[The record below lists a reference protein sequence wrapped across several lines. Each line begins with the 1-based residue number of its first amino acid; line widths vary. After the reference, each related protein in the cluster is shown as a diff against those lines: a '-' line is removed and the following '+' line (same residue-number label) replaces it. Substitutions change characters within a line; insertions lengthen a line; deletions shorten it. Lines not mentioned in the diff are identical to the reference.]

1 MLTGWP
7 YRIASAIGTVVLA
20 LTAVLVANHP
30 VPQRVF
36 TEYVPLFNR
45 LEPTVLWGSS
55 LVLVVGLTV
64 GAVTLALVPLY
75 KPRPRRVL
83 DTVALTEKRLVAS
96 GLALAAIGFFNFS
109 YRVPRATL
117 VMTMGLLGLA
127 LPVWFV
133 WIRHR
138 PDTDGSRTII
148 VGDDPAQIERLQPDV
163 DSPLLGYLCP
173 THAVKQIPVPGSSHR
188 EPETVVADGGDVGLK
203 RLGGLSRLEDIL
215 VEHDIDTVVLAFHQP
230 DRQEFFGALHACHD
244 HGVNAKV
251 HRDYADSVLVSE
263 GSVGTL
269 VDVDLKPWDAQ
280 DLVFKRLFDIAFAG
294 SALLVLAPVIGLIA
308 LAIKIEGHGPIFYE
322 QERTCLDGDTF
333 IVRKFRT
340 LIPTDSDVDLD
351 IEEDRET
358 PLGNFLRTTHLDEIP
373 QLWPIL
379 AGQMSVVGPRPA
391 ITELEPGYRDEV
403 DEWQQRW
410 FVKPGLTGLAQIN
423 DATGHEPEKKLRYDV
438 QYIRKQSFWFDVKIV
453 LRQLWKVV
461 EDVIGL
467 VGTKESK

>member
-64 GAVTLALVPLY
+64 GAVTLALIPLY

-83 DTVALTEKRLVAS
+83 DTVALAEKRLVAS

-117 VMTMGLLGLA
+117 VMTIGLLGLA

-148 VGDDPAQIERLQPDV
+148 VGDDPAQIKRLQPDV

-173 THAVKQIPVPGSSHR
+173 THAVKQIPVPGSSHK
-188 EPETVVADGGDVGLK
+188 ELETVVADGGDVGLE
-203 RLGGLSRLEDIL
+203 RLGGLSRLDDVL

-308 LAIKIEGHGPIFYE
+308 LAIKIEGHGPVFFE
-322 QERTCLDGDTF
+322 QKRTCIDGNSFT
-333 IVRKFRT
+333 VRKFRT
-340 LIPTDSDVDLD
+340 LIPEKGGEVGTT
-351 IEEDRET
+351 INENRKT
-358 PLGNFLRTTHLDEIP
+358 PLGEFLRTTHLDEIP
-373 QLWPIL
+373 QLFPIL
-379 AGQMSVVGPRPA
+379 TGKMSVVGPRPA
-391 ITELEPGYRDEV
+391 QTELEPEFEEEAPNWR
-403 DEWQQRW
+403 QRW

-423 DATGHEPEKKLRYDV
+423 DADSNDPVEKIEYDIL
-438 QYIRKQSFWFDVKIV
+438 YIRNQSLTYDIKIV
-453 LRQLWKVV
+453 IRQLWKVV
-461 EDVIGL
+461 EDVGGL
-467 VGTKESK
+467 VRRD